1 MLHITALMDNK
12 PTENKALIA
21 EHGLSFYVEYQGRRL
36 LFDCGSGTHTQDNAH
51 RLGVDLKDL
60 DAVILSHSHYDHAA
74 GYRDLIESGS
84 GSRHLYTGAAFFEPK
99 YAFMGARYTNLSCG
113 FDQEFLKNHQIDHH
127 IVSDVEEIFPGV
139 WLISGFPRTH
149 DFETIPDRFVRRTA
163 SGSFLTD
170 DFCDEVCMAL
180 EVEGGLAVLVGCS
193 HPGILNMTTH
203 VSKLLGKP
211 IRGVFGGTHLVEAD
225 DARIDRTIRTLQN
238 MGLEL
243 MGLSHCSGD
252 KADCAICARAEIRG
266 CHLGSGDCVFF
277 D

>member
-21 EHGLSFYVEYQGRRL
+21 EHGLSFFVEYRGLRI
-36 LFDCGSGTHTQDNAH
+36 LFDCGSGAHTQDNAH
-51 RLGVDLKDL
+51 RLGIDLKDL

-74 GYRDLIESGS
+74 GYRDLIEQGLGS
-84 GSRHLYTGAAFFEPK
+84 SELYTGTAFFEPK

-113 FDQEFLKNHQIDHH
+113 FDQNFLEQNRIRHH
-127 IVSDVEEIFPGV
+127 VISNIKEIFPGV

-163 SGSFLTD
+163 TNSFLTD

-180 EVEGGLAVLVGCS
+180 EVDGGLSVLVGCS

-203 VSKLLGKP
+203 VSKLLDKP
-211 IRGVFGGTHLVEAD
+211 IRSVFGGTHLVEAD
-225 DARIDRTIRTLQN
+225 DARIDLTIRTLQD
-238 MGLEL
+238 MGLEIL
-243 MGLSHCSGD
+243 GLSHCSGD

>member
-12 PTENKALIA
+12 PSENKALIA
-21 EHGLSFYVEYQGRRL
+21 EHGLSFFVEYRGLRL
-36 LFDCGSGTHTQDNAH
+36 LFDCGSGAHTQDNAH
-51 RLGVDLKDL
+51 RLGIGLKDL

-74 GYRDLIESGS
+74 GYRDLIENGL
-84 GSRHLYTGAAFFEPK
+84 GSRHLYTGTAFFEPK
-99 YAFMGARYTNLSCG
+99 FAFTNAGYTNLSCG
-113 FDQEFLKNHQIDHH
+113 FDLDFLKENQIQHH
-127 IVSDVEEIFPGV
+127 VVADKEEIFPGV

-149 DFETIPDRFVRRTA
+149 DFETIPDRFVRRRA
-163 SGSFLTD
+163 SGAFLAD

-180 EVEGGLAVLVGCS
+180 EVEGGLSVLVGCS

-203 VSKLLGKP
+203 VSNLLEKP
-211 IRGVFGGTHLVEAD
+211 IRSVFGGTHLVEAD
-225 DARIDRTIRTLQN
+225 DSRIDITIRSLSD

-252 KADCAICARAEIRG
+252 RADCAICARAEIRG
-266 CHLGSGDCVFF
+266 CHLASGDCIFL